1 MCGEFDVR
9 SDACGGTRH
18 KQRVD
23 SKSVDPEEAAMET
36 ILESVVV
43 DVPVRTAY
51 NQWTQFE
58 EFPKFMG
65 GVASVQQVD
74 DTHLYWVAQISGIRR
89 EWDTEIVEQIPD
101 EQIAWREPFGDGP
114 SGVVTFDAISPIS
127 ALSPMCTRVTVEMSY
142 EPEGIIE
149 KLGDKLGIIERKVAG
164 DLERF
169 KEMIESRR
177 VETGA
182 WRGRVE
188 LQRASSGGIRGR
200 KDCRA
205 LRKTA

>member
-1 MCGEFDVR
+1 
-9 SDACGGTRH
+9 
-18 KQRVD
+18 
-23 SKSVDPEEAAMET
+23 
-36 ILESVVV
+36 
-43 DVPVRTAY
+43 
-51 NQWTQFE
+51 
-58 EFPKFMG
+58 
-65 GVASVQQVD
+65 
-74 DTHLYWVAQISGIRR
+74 
-89 EWDTEIVEQIPD
+89 
-101 EQIAWREPFGDGP
+101 
-114 SGVVTFDAISPIS
+114 
-127 ALSPMCTRVTVEMSY
+127 MCTRVTVEMSY